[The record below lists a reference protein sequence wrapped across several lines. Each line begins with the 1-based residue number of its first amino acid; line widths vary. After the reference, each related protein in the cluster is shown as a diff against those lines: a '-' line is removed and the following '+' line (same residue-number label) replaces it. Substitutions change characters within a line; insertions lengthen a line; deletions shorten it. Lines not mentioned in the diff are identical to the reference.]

1 MWHIEFI
8 GLFGV
13 LSNTMTTLVEEVG
26 EVVMSNMDEWLNEMI
41 DKGLASTSSSW
52 IERAV
57 EQKND
62 RMTVDLASSVLLTYD
77 DWDKILLQAQT
88 FN

>member
-1 MWHIEFI
+1 ME
-8 GLFGV
+8 
-13 LSNTMTTLVEEVG
+13 N
-26 EVVMSNMDEWLNEMI
+26 I
-41 DKGLASTSSSW
+41 DKWLSDMVDKRLVSTTSSW

-77 DWDKILLQAQT
+77 DLDKILLQRQIL
-88 FN
+88 N